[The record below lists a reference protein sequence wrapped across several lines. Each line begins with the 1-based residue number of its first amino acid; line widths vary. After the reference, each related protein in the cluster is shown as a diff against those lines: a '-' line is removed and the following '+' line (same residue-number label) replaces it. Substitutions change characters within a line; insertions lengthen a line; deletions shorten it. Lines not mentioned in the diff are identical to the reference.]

1 VKKILA
7 AAGVGLAALAARRY
21 LSQRDAMAAVPQEL
35 RSPLLPFIPSTG
47 SRRTLPLFRFNSR
60 IPTPAGRGVTVAKRV
75 IGDPTVPVRIFTPDA
90 GSAPRPAVLYI
101 HGGGMIVGSPQF
113 EAFGT
118 ARIARNLGVVA
129 VSPDYRLAPEH
140 PFPAAFDDCMTTLRW
155 MFGHADEL
163 GIDPGRIAVIGGS
176 AGGGLSAAVAQ
187 RCHDEGIALRAQV
200 LMYPMLDDRTALRTD
215 HEGRGTFGWTQ
226 SSNRFGWTSYLGRE
240 PRLADA
246 PEYAAPARRD
256 DLTGLPPAWVGVG
269 ELDLFFEEDVAYAQ
283 RLEAAGVP
291 CELLTVPGMYHAADG
306 LALKAAAMQDFHHRA
321 QEFLRSRL

>member
-1 VKKILA
+1 MKKVLA
-7 AAGVGLAALAARRY
+7 AAGVGVAALALGRY

-35 RSPLLPFIPSTG
+35 RSPLLPYIPNTD
-47 SRRTLPLFRFNSR
+47 SRRKLPLFRFNSR
-60 IPTPAGRGVTVAKRV
+60 IPTPTGPGVTVTKRV
-75 IGDPTVPVRIFTPDA
+75 IGDPSVPVRIYTPDA

-101 HGGGMIVGSPQF
+101 HGGGMIVGSPQL

-140 PFPAAFDDCMTTLRW
+140 PFPAALDDCMATLRW
-155 MFGHADEL
+155 MLGNADEL
-163 GIDPGRIAVIGGS
+163 GIDPARIAVMGGS

-187 RCHDEGIALRAQV
+187 RSHDEGIALRAQV
-200 LMYPMLDDRTALRTD
+200 LMYPMIDDRTVLRTD
-215 HEGRGTFGWTQ
+215 HDGRGTFVWTQ

-246 PEYAAPARRD
+246 PEYAAPARRV
-256 DLTGLPPAWVGVG
+256 DLTGLAPAWVGVG
-269 ELDLFFEEDVAYAQ
+269 ELDLFYEEDVAYAH
-283 RLEAAGVP
+283 RLEAAGVH
-291 CELLTVPGMYHAADG
+291 CELFTVPGMYHGADG
-306 LALKAAAMQDFHHRA
+306 LALKAAAVQDFHHRA